1 MTKLA
6 LKALTILFI
15 LLSGAACVP
24 DSNCYSQ
31 FYAIDESGWCYDD
44 SLVFTPTIADSIVQ
58 GRLMIAV
65 RHDSKYRYSNLWLE
79 ISHPVADTV
88 ISDTINVDLAD
99 VYGRWLGT
107 ASAVSYTKTDTIT
120 HNIKLLRDKKY
131 VIRHVMR
138 PDTIKNLERIGLI
151 FEPTKTQ

>member
-6 LKALTILFI
+6 LKALTIFGL
-15 LLSGAACVP
+15 LLSGASCVP
-24 DSNCYSQ
+24 DSNSYSQ
-31 FYAIDESGWCYDD
+31 FYTIDDDGWCYDD
-44 SLVFTPTIADSIVQ
+44 SLVFTPTVADSIVQ

-65 RHDSKYRYSNLWLE
+65 RHDSRYRYSNLWLE
-79 ISHPVADTV
+79 LSHPEADTV
-88 ISDTINVDLAD
+88 IRDTINIDLAD

-120 HNIKLLRDKKY
+120 KNIKILRDKNY

-138 PDTIKNLERIGLI
+138 PDTIKDIERIGLI
-151 FEPTKTQ
+151 FEPTKIQ